1 MERGKLDQEY
11 AFNIRILVSVTGF
24 DYLSS
29 GLPTLFTRSVLFKM
43 FNRLTGLKKK
53 NQKQVN
59 KRFAVE
65 YFSTNATH

>member
-1 MERGKLDQEY
+1 MNEVKSNGSKMERGKLDQEY

-53 NQKQVN
+53 IKS
-59 KRFAVE
+59 K
-65 YFSTNATH
+65 

>member
-1 MERGKLDQEY
+1 MNEVKSNGSKMERGKLDQEY
-11 AFNIRILVSVTGF
+11 ALNIRILVSVTGF

-53 NQKQVN
+53 IKS
-59 KRFAVE
+59 K
-65 YFSTNATH
+65 

>member
-53 NQKQVN
+53 IKS
-59 KRFAVE
+59 K
-65 YFSTNATH
+65 